1 MVFIFKFSFQPDTLS
16 HLIEDHDRWIANF
29 IPDSVGLYHWYLF
42 ANSEDGS
49 YRYPTY
55 DFKSFEVIGPVFDQP
70 VVINELLA
78 NNETI
83 NTDEEGEY
91 DDWLELFNDS
101 DITIDLSNYF
111 LTDKID
117 NLTKWQFPDS
127 GAVLEPSQFMLVW
140 CDEDQEQGLMHTN
153 FKLSSGG
160 EFVALVLPDGVTIID
175 SITFPS
181 QSEDISYGR
190 YGADNSEWIYMS
202 PSPSGYNE
210 VLATSKEILFPMNF
224 ELKNIYPNPFN
235 SCLLYTSPS
244 PRDQRGSGVAGWG

>member
-1 MVFIFKFSFQPDTLS
+1 M
-16 HLIEDHDRWIANF
+16 
-29 IPDSVGLYHWYLF
+29 
-42 ANSEDGS
+42 
-49 YRYPTY
+49 
-55 DFKSFEVIGPVFDQP
+55 
-70 VVINELLA
+70 INELLA

-101 DITIDLSNYF
+101 DIAIDLSNHF

-140 CDEDQEQGLMHTN
+140 CDEDQEQGLLHTN

-190 YGADNSEWIYMS
+190 YGVDNSEWIYMS

-235 SCLLYTSPS
+235 SSFNIDLNIEKDNTDISVQLFSITGTEVLSRPVRYLNKGDHNILIDMNAGVASGSYILRINSDQNSLSRKLLYLK
-244 PRDQRGSGVAGWG
+244 